1 MNQNES
7 RVLRIMSA
15 LAAGVVLAGCAN
27 SPARVESSED
37 LLSRAGFQ
45 SAMHG
50 DPAYAATAPLLRP
63 YRFGH
68 RTVDGVTTYYFLD
81 TMNCACL
88 YSGTAQN
95 WAAYKVDL
103 AAKMHMDAEKYLEQ
117 DDMPANNLH

>member
-1 MNQNES
+1 MSQNVS
-7 RVLRIMSA
+7 HVHRIMSTI
-15 LAAGVVLAGCAN
+15 AAGVVLAGCAN

-50 DPAYAATAPLLRP
+50 TPAYAATAPLLRP

-88 YSGTAQN
+88 YSGTAEN
-95 WAAYKVDL
+95 WAAYKADL
-103 AAKMHMDAEKYLEQ
+103 AAKMHMDAERFLAQ
-117 DDMPANNLH
+117 DDIPTNNGN

>member
-7 RVLRIMSA
+7 HVLRIISA

-45 SAMHG
+45 SVMHG
-50 DPAYAATAPLLRP
+50 TPAYAATVPKLVP
-63 YRFGH
+63 YRFAHG
-68 RTVDGVTTYYFLD
+68 TVNGVTTYYFLD

-103 AAKMHMDAEKYLEQ
+103 AAKMHMDAEKYLAQ
-117 DDMPANNLH
+117 DDIPTGNGN